1 MYDLAITLGP
11 GVGALAE
18 ATETLGRAG
27 ISIEGGG
34 AWGNPLVAHFLVAE
48 GEAARSALAAAG
60 IGATVLQPVLI
71 QRLDQER
78 PGQLGLF
85 TRRLADAGV
94 RVEVLYSDHANQL
107 IVVVDDPVRG
117 GAVSAAWESGRQIG

>member
-1 MYDLAITLGP
+1 MYDLTITLGP
-11 GVGALAE
+11 GIGALAE
-18 ATETLGRAG
+18 AAETLGRAG

-34 AWGNPLVAHFLVAE
+34 AWGDPLVAHFLVEE
-48 GEAARSALAAAG
+48 GESARSALAATG
-60 IGATVLQPVLI
+60 ILAPVVKPVLI
-71 QRLDQER
+71 QGLDQER

-94 RVEVLYSDHANQL
+94 RVEVLYSDHANRL

-117 GAVSAAWESGRQIG
+117 AAISAAWESQRSA